1 MVLWYVYLRRFTNLE
16 RAERVVEDRIAFS
29 VALREELERVVL
41 LHDAKI
47 GDGLG
52 LNTTAAAPSQR
63 VSALQ
68 STAGY
73 GRVRQRV
80 ESTAFVYCTKAT
92 PKADD
97 NVPCMRNMCNGT
109 RRRRGR

>member
-1 MVLWYVYLRRFTNLE
+1 MVRLPTAVHLE

-52 LNTTAAAPSQR
+52 LNTTTAAPSQR

-68 STAGY
+68 STAEY
-73 GRVRQRV
+73 GRVRKRV

-97 NVPCMRNMCNGT
+97 NVPCMRDMCSGT